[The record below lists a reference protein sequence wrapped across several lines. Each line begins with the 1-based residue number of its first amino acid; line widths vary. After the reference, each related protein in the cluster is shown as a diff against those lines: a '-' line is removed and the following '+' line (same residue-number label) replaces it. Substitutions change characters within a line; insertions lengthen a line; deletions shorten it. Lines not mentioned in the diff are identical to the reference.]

1 MPYEIDSKT
10 GLIHQVEIES
20 SHNND
25 IYSRFVHPNN
35 DVDSTLQGR
44 DSFSRKLMSLIYND
58 FQKDDQEIPDRKV
71 LSPAAVDLNE
81 SLLLSPQE
89 GNNTNSTESGC
100 SNLVEREYTWLRRVF
115 LDIQAEIDQN
125 WPMLNHIAS
134 ICKASRIYR
143 CQSPI
148 CQEHHKQLDDILP
161 PCDWPAFREWIIEVC
176 SCQIQAPYAERLTR
190 PYVHLSCAVL
200 AMNWFLEGLKLV
212 RYTNVTAKYIN
223 LSGEKIPINL
233 YPICEII
240 YWGVG
245 FQIHSGNRMFG
256 HLEWGNTMIPHSVVA
271 PALVA
276 STNKARERGICLNR
290 LWNVSLI
297 SDRGEHDLPA
307 IMSLAARYPKLRH
320 KNHESCTAGFC
331 GFNTV
336 DATYIRQL
344 HVCEGDGVTHCRGN
358 RLFFDP
364 ELLKISMAND
374 GGTAWSIDEPLEVL
388 GRQAEYA
395 TISHVWSDGTGV
407 GIEPPGYI
415 NRCLFE
421 HFAKLVR
428 LTGCNAIWWDSI
440 SIPSDPVLRKEAI
453 NNMHNNY
460 FNSKC
465 TIVHDKYLADFD
477 WAEDGSPALALIFSP
492 WFTRGWTAVECN
504 MARRIKVVYKKPGS
518 NEPIIKDLDND
529 ILAKDPTRCSR
540 AHWIA
545 SNIIRRL
552 RAPIE
557 SVSNLLAILKP
568 RSTSQPRDKMMIAGL
583 LAGIEVSYSMAP
595 ANITKAIFEK
605 IKHIA
610 HSSLLHQE
618 TSISESGGWSWCPNH
633 LYDLPASPP
642 GEFRRFMMTGR
653 SCIIDKNGTILGEF
667 PARRV
672 NRDDFL
678 HRRVVPTSSHPF
690 VSSQIKAGLEN
701 WQNCLLIGHYPGP
714 YILVETELPNDG
726 FYSRPN
732 YLPSTSEALCCR
744 YLGTVNAVGDE
755 DMYSNQVY
763 DALVY
768 HPIIIG
774 REPDM
779 TFGFKT
785 FLKFPTQQELVYM
798 PGMKVAPA
806 LKWAFSFNHVWM
818 GDNPIY
824 GDLLVLQRAKVPH
837 PTFGPQVMVWSYSV
851 HNLEVKETSTE
862 IFEISIKEDPCF
874 TLTPGRYID
883 KVSKWW
889 SEQTPNFS
897 YVDIAQYWPTLGI
910 RSNERAMRPDFTRD
924 VRSQGDAVPSENLF
938 RLDFLSRTITY
949 AAIDNSLTDP
959 SNPQSLSGV
968 WACIYPDGKYEF
980 HLFDQSKKDDLRVTK
995 ITSITRNIP
1004 RGYRVLDSASDLL
1017 PVSPDLK
1024 LGRVRQ
1030 MFRTHPKHSVNVVDD
1045 TWIYVGIMVR
1055 DLDTIDLCEV
1065 RGLRNV
1071 AGPEY
1076 FWKYRRVPKALLFGG
1091 RPLYMNTPV
1100 EAVEPPVP
1108 SWPWRS
1114 INWLGFLLR
1123 NLLRN

>member
-20 SHNND
+20 SHNDD
-25 IYSRFVHPNN
+25 IYSGFVHPNN

-44 DSFSRKLMSLIYND
+44 DSFSRKLMSLIYSD

-115 LDIQAEIDQN
+115 SDIQAEIDQN

-256 HLEWGNTMIPHSVVA
+256 YLEWGNTMIPHGVVA
-271 PALVA
+271 PALVE

-344 HVCEGDGVTHCRGN
+344 HVCEGDGVTHCREN

-642 GEFRRFMMTGR
+642 GEFRRLMTTGR

-690 VSSQIKAGLEN
+690 VSSRIKAALEN

-714 YILVETELPNDG
+714 YILVETELPNDR

-732 YLPSTSEALCCR
+732 YLPSTNEALCCR

-837 PTFGPQVMVWSYSV
+837 PTFGAQLMVWSYSV

-874 TLTPGRYID
+874 TLTPGKYID

-889 SEQTPNFS
+889 SEETPNFS
-897 YVDIAQYWPTLGI
+897 YVDIAQYWPTMGI
-910 RSNERAMRPDFTRD
+910 RSNERAMRPNFTRD
-924 VRSQGDAVPSENLF
+924 VRSQGDAVPSEILF

-980 HLFDQSKKDDLRVTK
+980 HLFDQSKKDDLSVTK
-995 ITSITRNIP
+995 ITSITRNVP

-1030 MFRTHPKHSVNVVDD
+1030 MFRTHPKHSMNVVDD